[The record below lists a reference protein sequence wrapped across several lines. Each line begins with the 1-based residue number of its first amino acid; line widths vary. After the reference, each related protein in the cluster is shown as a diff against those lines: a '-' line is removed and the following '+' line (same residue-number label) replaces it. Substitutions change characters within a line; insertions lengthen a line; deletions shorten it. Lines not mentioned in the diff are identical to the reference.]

1 MQSILKIKLNDIL
14 DMYSNY
20 AKSKKYN
27 DIKEIEEYLIQIF
40 NVDSLVFWEV
50 DYKRE
55 TLELI
60 DEAYT
65 KKVNFQSSLIQN
77 VIESKL
83 PQFENHVTSNK
94 YYNPEIDN
102 PLENKIKSFII
113 FPIFKNNK
121 VIGILSLWR
130 NIGNK
135 KVFNKRDI
143 ENLAELSLLF
153 QKIINREALTKEEL
167 LFIVNKKEEKSEV
180 KPYTN
185 KSSKNRSKKE
195 ISIKVKDE
203 DSLLRKVNEENETL
217 KDKNIVLK
225 EKLNALQ
232 VELEKEAQK
241 NINYKDKN
249 TEHKKTLLLLQ
260 EKLEKVSQE
269 KEQIKKENST
279 VQGDELKQ
287 LKIKYNDSFEMY
299 QTKLKEKTVKI
310 KALAEKNE
318 VLVTN
323 YTQLENDKVALKKKS
338 LQSIKEIETLKS
350 DLSKISINTI
360 TMPKTEIIIDRD
372 TDGLTN
378 EHCKKL
384 IDLASKHF
392 TTMQHTRVLYELIV
406 FAMHSPKGLHSLE
419 HILEQT
425 GLVNKMLY
433 EYSYKQTV
441 PIHQDRDTFVNL
453 LHMIKSHSKS
463 IFKESLK
470 LNVSSDESVPHY
482 MCFDEN
488 RITSI
493 IMYLLIDMFQFSDHS
508 IPIDISISYNNR
520 SLYFDIKAKV
530 HNKNTVFGFLQDSN
544 RVLDDSIGRVCLLSS
559 KKMINYLNGM
569 FKGDYKD
576 YTYRYEVSIP
586 VSTIKS

>member
-14 DMYSNY
+14 HMYANY
-20 AKSKKYN
+20 AKSRKYT
-27 DIKEIEEYLIQIF
+27 DIKEIEKYLIQIF
-40 NVDSLVFWEV
+40 NVDNLVFWKV

-113 FPIFKNNK
+113 FPILKNDK
-121 VIGILSLWR
+121 VIGILTLWR

-135 KVFNKRDI
+135 NVFNKRDI
-143 ENLAELSLLF
+143 ENLVELSLLF
-153 QKIINREALTKEEL
+153 QKTMDCEALTKEEL

-180 KPYTN
+180 KL
-185 KSSKNRSKKE
+185 KSSKNRLIKKV
-195 ISIKVKDE
+195 SIKVKGE
-203 DSLLRKVNEENETL
+203 DSLLKKVNEENEKL
-217 KDKNIVLK
+217 KDKNIVLN
-225 EKLNALQ
+225 EKLTALQ

-249 TEHKKTLLLLQ
+249 TEHKKILLLLQ
-260 EKLEKVSQE
+260 KKLEKVSQE

-338 LQSIKEIETLKS
+338 LQSIKEIETLKN

-372 TDGLTN
+372 TDALTK

-441 PIHQDRDTFVNL
+441 PIHQDRDTLANL

-463 IFKESLK
+463 IFQENLD
-470 LNVSSDESVPHY
+470 LNVEYDNSLPHY
-482 MCFDEN
+482 LCFDVN

-544 RVLDDSIGRVCLLSS
+544 RILDDSIGRVCLLSS

-569 FKGDYKD
+569 FKVDYKD
-576 YTYRYEVSIP
+576 CTYRYEVSIP